1 ATNRPD
7 QHRRYDAEYK
17 LNDAEGIRTL
27 LRDYD
32 KLFQRRFEGDT
43 AASDIL
49 LDLEDAIDAAELT
62 ALQNE
67 AIRLIYMEDLTQQ
80 MAAERLGIE
89 RSVVSKH
96 LTAGVNKIV
105 KIYAY
110 WANRGEGYC
119 AS

>member
-1 ATNRPD
+1 
-7 QHRRYDAEYK
+7 
-17 LNDAEGIRTL
+17 
-27 LRDYD
+27 
-32 KLFQRRFEGDT
+32 
-43 AASDIL
+43 
-49 LDLEDAIDAAELT
+49 
-62 ALQNE
+62 
-67 AIRLIYMEDLTQQ
+67 MEDLTQQ